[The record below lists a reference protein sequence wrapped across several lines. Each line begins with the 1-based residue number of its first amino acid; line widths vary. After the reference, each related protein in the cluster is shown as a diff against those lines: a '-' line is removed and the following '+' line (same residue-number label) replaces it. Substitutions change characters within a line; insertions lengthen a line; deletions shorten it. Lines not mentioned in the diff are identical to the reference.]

1 MEEPIIIAE
10 LCCNHM
16 GNLDLAKKMIL
27 SAKQNGAD
35 IVKFQ
40 KRDIGEWVEH
50 KPEVYKKPHPNPDN
64 SFGDTYENHR
74 RFLEFDYHQHKIL
87 KEYCDSLGIEYSSS
101 VWDIK
106 SAKEI
111 IQLNPKMIKI
121 ASACNQKFELLD
133 YLCENYQGE
142 IHISTGMTLYEDID
156 EIVDYF
162 IKRNRAKD
170 LVIYICTSSYPVK
183 PQDICLLEITR
194 LIEKYKNIV
203 KCFGFSGHHN
213 GTNID
218 IAAFTLGARYI
229 ERHFTLNKNF
239 KGTDQKASLEPNELR
254 DLRSKLNEVYLALA
268 YKDNKILDVENSNKE
283 KLKW

>member
-1 MEEPIIIAE
+1 MEKPIIIAE

-16 GNLDLAKKMIL
+16 GDIDIAKKMIL

-35 IVKFQ
+35 VVKFQ
-40 KRDIGEWVEH
+40 KRNIDEWAKH
-50 KPEVYKKPHPNPDN
+50 KPEVYKKPHPNPEN
-64 SFGDTYENHR
+64 SFGDTYEQHR
-74 RFLEFDYHQHKIL
+74 RFLEFDYEQHKVL
-87 KEYCDSLGIEYSSS
+87 KEYCDSLNIDYSAS

-106 SAKEI
+106 SAEEI
-111 IQLNPKMIKI
+111 IKLEPKMIKI

-133 YLCENYQGE
+133 YLCKNYSGE

-156 EIVDYF
+156 EIVSFFVKKD
-162 IKRNRAKD
+162 RAKD
-170 LVIYICTSSYPVK
+170 LVLYACTSSYPVA

-194 LIEKYKNIV
+194 LIDKYKDVV
-203 KCFGFSGHHN
+203 KAFGFSGHHN

-218 IAAFTLGARYI
+218 ISAFTLGAKYI

-239 KGTDQKASLEPNELR
+239 KGTDQKASLEPEELKE
-254 DLRSKLNEVYLALA
+254 LHFKLNEVFMALN
-268 YKDNKILDVENSNKE
+268 YKGNKILEVETSNKE